1 MRVLVLGDNTS
12 FHTYRWFEAYKSA
25 GFEVRAIGFEDG
37 ESLCERLSPNGK
49 GKLKYLLSIPK
60 LKDVIRKYNP
70 DLIHAQMAGNYGLMA
85 YLTGKPYILSLW
97 GPDVV
102 ESPFKS
108 VLHKSMIKKIVKK
121 AQIVHT
127 DSHLVRWFLVKGFGV
142 DPEKIVVF
150 PFGISSKFFEY
161 QVKKPIGEIN
171 LISHRKLE
179 RLYGHDVILKAV
191 KLLKE
196 RGIDFKLYIASF
208 GSEEENLKRLALKL
222 GIANMVVFTGK
233 LNEDDLITFLGKSHI
248 FISSAYSDTTPNSLL
263 EAMALKVYPVLS
275 DLPVYREWVVD
286 GLNGC
291 YFKPG
296 DDFDLANK
304 LEQVI
309 KNLSKLESFLTIN
322 RVIAENLANWDK
334 NFESFR
340 NHLLILVQ
348 KGAIK

>member
-25 GFEVRAIGFEDG
+25 DFEVRALGFEDG

-49 GKLKYLLSIPK
+49 GKLKYFLSIPK
-60 LKDVIRKYNP
+60 LKEVIREFKP
-70 DLIHAQMAGNYGLMA
+70 DIIHAQMAGNYGLMA

-108 VLHKSMIKKIVKK
+108 VFHKTLIKKVIRN
-121 AQIVHT
+121 ALLVHA
-127 DSHLVRWFLVKGFGV
+127 DSQLVRWFLEKGFGV
-142 DPEKIVVF
+142 DAEKIVVF

-161 QVKKPIGEIN
+161 EIEKPVGKIN

-179 RLYGHDVILKAV
+179 RLYGHDVILKAA

-196 RGIDFKLYIASF
+196 RGVGFKLYIASF
-208 GSEEENLKRLALKL
+208 GSEEEKLKRLALKL
-222 GIANMVVFTGK
+222 GIANMVVFTGR
-233 LNEDDLITFLGKSHI
+233 LDEEDLISFLSKSHI

-275 DLPVYREWVVD
+275 DLPVYREWVID
-286 GLNGC
+286 GLNGS
-291 YFKPG
+291 YFRPG
-296 DDFDLANK
+296 DEFDLADK
-304 LEQVI
+304 LEHII
-309 KNLSKLESFLTIN
+309 KNLSKLDIFLSIN
-322 RVIAENLANWDK
+322 RLIVENLANWDK

-340 NHLLILVQ
+340 NRLLIEFK